1 MKVSRRGPEGKSQRE
16 EPTDVRMFYYQID
29 HESRKTKLPIQR
41 CILGTFLALETIEL
55 LLVRLPL
62 GSYVFCT
69 FFPVVQTW
77 FQARGQKYW
86 TMSKWGL
93 GGLLV
98 ALLVIVIWF
107 PLLFM
112 SYINSVYTS
121 NLPQDA
127 TFTLSIGGYQVG
139 TARRKWF
146 NGITRKK
153 WMYYVKN

>member
-1 MKVSRRGPEGKSQRE
+1 
-16 EPTDVRMFYYQID
+16 
-29 HESRKTKLPIQR
+29 
-41 CILGTFLALETIEL
+41 
-55 LLVRLPL
+55 
-62 GSYVFCT
+62 
-69 FFPVVQTW
+69 
-77 FQARGQKYW
+77 
-86 TMSKWGL
+86 MSKWGL

-139 TARRKWF
+139 SGFVSALGSVMQYEPYQLKMIDCSHFIISTYCF
-146 NGITRKK
+146 CPSLPPPIL
-153 WMYYVKN
+153 